1 MMRVASFFVLI
12 ASFFCAARGA
22 SDNEDGAVRK
32 RRQQLVYNVADGS
45 SRAAMNNKVRGYSR
59 LSQQHRDLFSGEDE
73 KVFLNRLL
81 FDSSDSLKSAKAT
94 PKPTRKLQQWRSIVD
109 VGRRQR
115 RFGLRSICVL
125 ALAAFVVSNRFFADK
140 SVVSLNWL
148 LPCFHIFF
156 SLWTQ
161 PL

>member
-1 MMRVASFFVLI
+1 MVRVASFFVLI
-12 ASFFCAARGA
+12 ASFLCAARGA
-22 SDNEDGAVRK
+22 TDNEDSAVRK
-32 RRQQLVYNVADGS
+32 RRQQLVYNVADGGS
-45 SRAAMNNKVRGYSR
+45 SSSNAAMNKVRGYSR

-81 FDSSDSLKSAKAT
+81 FDSQDSVKSAKAT

-125 ALAAFVVSNRFFADK
+125 AFAAFVVSNRFFAD
-140 SVVSLNWL
+140 VRLFL
-148 LPCFHIFF
+148 
-156 SLWTQ
+156 
-161 PL
+161 

>member
-1 MMRVASFFVLI
+1 MVRVASFFVLI
-12 ASFFCAARGA
+12 ASFLCAAQGA
-22 SDNEDGAVRK
+22 TDNEDSAVRK

-45 SRAAMNNKVRGYSR
+45 SSGAAAMNKVRGYSR

-81 FDSSDSLKSAKAT
+81 FDSQDSVKSAKAT

-125 ALAAFVVSNRFFADK
+125 AFAAFVVSNRFFAD
-140 SVVSLNWL
+140 VRLFL
-148 LPCFHIFF
+148 
-156 SLWTQ
+156 
-161 PL
+161 

>member
-45 SRAAMNNKVRGYSR
+45 SAAMNKVRGHSR

-94 PKPTRKLQQWRSIVD
+94 PKPTRK
-109 VGRRQR
+109 
-115 RFGLRSICVL
+115 
-125 ALAAFVVSNRFFADK
+125 
-140 SVVSLNWL
+140 
-148 LPCFHIFF
+148 
-156 SLWTQ
+156 
-161 PL
+161 